1 MHTFWKKKKKPCD
14 LRSFSWFFHPFK
26 AELGSHCCI
35 FRDVSIFISGL
46 HGRWWHGFGTWT
58 KQERS
63 DRLLVMS
70 SLCLGKAT
78 ETDYFPDFSFF
89 PYFTFF
95 FFFLFSFF
103 LPNTKPHF
111 HTNSAFGASYPSNVI
126 TKGSRWP
133 SHRPTLLWLHVQV
146 PALTERILCC
156 ITLTITALISRH

>member
-95 FFFLFSFF
+95 FSFFFPFSFQTR
-103 LPNTKPHF
+103 N
-111 HTNSAFGASYPSNVI
+111 
-126 TKGSRWP
+126 
-133 SHRPTLLWLHVQV
+133 PTF
-146 PALTERILCC
+146 
-156 ITLTITALISRH
+156 TLTVRLELHILATLSLKVAGDPHTDRHCFGSMYKCQLSLRGFCAASHWLLLL